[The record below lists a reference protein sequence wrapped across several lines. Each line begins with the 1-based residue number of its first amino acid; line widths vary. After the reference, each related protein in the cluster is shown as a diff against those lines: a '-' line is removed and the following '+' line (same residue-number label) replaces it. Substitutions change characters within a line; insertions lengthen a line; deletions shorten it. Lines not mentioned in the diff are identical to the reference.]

1 MWAVLEAYAPDL
13 ARGALTTIVLALSGG
28 AVALAT
34 ALPLGICLT
43 SRHRGV
49 RWAARCW
56 VELFR
61 GVSALVLL
69 FFCFYVLPLFA
80 IPLTAFQAATIGLG
94 VNIGAYGADV
104 VRGAIESVPKGQ
116 MEASVALSMPP
127 GMALR
132 RIILPQAL
140 VMMLPS
146 LATLQVILLKATALA
161 SLIAVTELTAE
172 ANRIA
177 LVDGH
182 RDTLYLMILLIYFAL
197 SFIFSGMFRVAE
209 SHLSRR
215 LHVHRVN
222 A

>member
-1 MWAVLEAYAPDL
+1 MWSDLEAYAPDL
-13 ARGALTTIVLALSGG
+13 ARGAWMTVVLALSGG

-43 SRHRGV
+43 SRHRLL

-69 FFCFYVLPLFA
+69 FFCFYVLPLFGVS
-80 IPLTAFQAATIGLG
+80 LTAFQAATLGLG
-94 VNIGAYGADV
+94 INIGAYGADV
-104 VRGAIESVPKGQ
+104 VRGAIESVPRGQ
-116 MEASVALSMPP
+116 SEAAVAL
-127 GMALR
+127 GMRPSLAVR
-132 RIILPQAL
+132 RIILPQAV

-161 SLIAVTELTAE
+161 SLIAVTELTAA

-182 RDTLYLMILLIYFAL
+182 RDTLYLSILVIYFVI
-197 SFIFSGMFRVAE
+197 SYGFSGMFRFTEKRLAR
-209 SHLSRR
+209 H
-215 LHVHRVN
+215 LHVYK
-222 A
+222 ASA

>member
-1 MWAVLEAYAPDL
+1 
-13 ARGALTTIVLALSGG
+13 
-28 AVALAT
+28 
-34 ALPLGICLT
+34 LGICLT
-43 SRHRGV
+43 SRHRLL

-69 FFCFYVLPLFA
+69 FFCFYVLPLFGVS
-80 IPLTAFQAATIGLG
+80 LTAFQAATLGLG
-94 VNIGAYGADV
+94 INIGAYGADV

-116 MEASVALSMPP
+116 SEAAVAL
-127 GMALR
+127 GMRPSLAVR
-132 RIILPQAL
+132 RIILPQAV

-161 SLIAVTELTAE
+161 SLIAVTELTAA

-182 RDTLYLMILLIYFAL
+182 RDTLYLSILVIYFVI
-197 SFIFSGMFRVAE
+197 SYGFSGMFRFTEKRLAR
-209 SHLSRR
+209 H
-215 LHVHRVN
+215 LHVYK
-222 A
+222 ASA

>member
-1 MWAVLEAYAPDL
+1 MWSDLEAYAPDL
-13 ARGALTTIVLALSGG
+13 ARGAWMTAVLALSGG
-28 AVALAT
+28 AVAVAT

-43 SRHRGV
+43 SHHRPL

-69 FFCFYVLPLFA
+69 FFIFYVLPLFGVSM
-80 IPLTAFQAATIGLG
+80 TAFQAATLGLG
-94 VNIGAYGADV
+94 INIGAYGADV
-104 VRGAIESVPKGQ
+104 VRGAIQSVPKGQ
-116 MEASVALSMPP
+116 SEAAVALSMGP
-127 GMALR
+127 GLAMR
-132 RIILPQAL
+132 RIILPQAV

-161 SLIAVTELTAE
+161 SLIAVTELTAA

-182 RDTLYLMILLIYFAL
+182 RDTLYLSILVIYFVMAYG
-197 SFIFSGMFRVAE
+197 FSGMFRLTE
-209 SHLSRR
+209 KRLSRR
-215 LHVHRVN
+215 LHVYKVS